1 MKAWVGQWQ
10 YDLSEEDGF
19 EKLELI
25 RLWNIENEVSRLSDN
40 I

>member
-10 YDLSEEDGF
+10 YDLSEEDDF

-25 RLWNIENEVSRLSDN
+25 RLWNVENEVSRLSDN